1 MNTYG
6 KNFTITIFGESHGPF
21 AGVVIDGIKPGIKLS
36 EEDFKADLERR
47 KNGDIPSLSKG
58 VTARQEEVSLFSFPD
73 FWTELP
79 LELPLPSFLKTGT
92 SNPKTTAPSRISQDL
107 PTQTS
112 PLFPSSKDSTIYV
125 VAECSPEE

>member
-36 EEDFKADLERR
+36 EEDFREDLERR

-58 VTARQEEVSLFSFPD
+58 VTARQEED
-73 FWTELP
+73 LP
-79 LELPLPSFLKTGT
+79 IFISGFGKGLIEKVDSFLKTGT